1 MKDRIVY
8 SVYALGWAALKHLP
22 EPAARGLFRQIAD
35 TAWRR
40 RGKRVLQLEAN
51 LLRVRPGIGE
61 AELRELSRAGM
72 RSYLRYWMES
82 FRLPTWSRERIA
94 GSVEI
99 EGLEHLTEAMESGR
113 GAVAALAHM
122 ANWDLAGA
130 WVASHVGYP
139 FTTVAERLE
148 PERLFER
155 FVAYRESLGMEV
167 LALTGSDVSVVG
179 TLARR
184 LRGGA
189 LVCLVG
195 DRDLSEAG
203 IEVSFFGESTRMPAG
218 PAALCRRTGAALL
231 PVTLWYDGP
240 VMRVRIHPEVRP
252 PAGEDRPGQDRRQ
265 RTAAEVGSMVQS
277 TADVWA
283 DGIRAHPEDWHML
296 QRLWLAD
303 PPVRDAAGATP
314 PVPARASSS
323 GTAPAGT
330 APSGTEPAGTEPA
343 AEPVGTEPAGP

>member
-1 MKDRIVY
+1 MKDRLVY
-8 SVYALGWAALKHLP
+8 SAYALGWAALKHLP
-22 EPAARGLFRQIAD
+22 ERAAAGLFDQIAD
-35 TAWRR
+35 AAWRK

-51 LLRVRPGIGE
+51 LLRVRPDADE
-61 AELRELSRAGM
+61 ARLRELSRAGM

-82 FRLPTWSRERIA
+82 FRLPVWSRERIA
-94 GSVEI
+94 RSMAV
-99 EGLEHLTEAMESGR
+99 EGLEHLTAAMESGR
-113 GAVAALAHM
+113 GSVIALPHM
-122 ANWDLAGA
+122 GNWDLAGA

-167 LALTGSDVSVVG
+167 LPLTGSDVSVVG

-184 LRGGA
+184 LRAGK

-203 IEVSFFGESTRMPAG
+203 VEVTFFGEATRMPAG
-218 PAALCRRTGAALL
+218 PAALCLRTGAALL

-240 VMRVRIHPEVRP
+240 VMRARIHPEVLP
-252 PAGEDRPGQDRRQ
+252 PAGDDPKA
-265 RTAAEVGSMVQS
+265 RTAAMVQS

-283 DGIRAHPEDWHML
+283 EGIREHPEDWHML

-303 PPVRDAAGATP
+303 LAVREPAAAGPAATEP
-314 PVPARASSS
+314 AAPVPA
-323 GTAPAGT
+323 P
-330 APSGTEPAGTEPA
+330 GTEPA
-343 AEPVGTEPAGP
+343 AEPAGP